1 MRALSRRAALV
12 AALAPRQAARARRL
26 QVSASS
32 PSATYQHCSSLKT
45 LLFFFRHGLGDTY
58 NKLFC
63 DPKLPFADCARKW
76 YATHKGSSSTSKT
89 TPAATSMTS
98 ESQKVSSDEEDRSI
112 HETKMSLRRSKRTN
126 PERDDDDT
134 DALSE
139 LETLAKLGR
148 IEESL
153 SPEYWFSERA
163 LETRLHHIAHAVQT
177 SEWPAAS
184 AAAKEAAR
192 GAHSD
197 AHDAKHAQKRHIA
210 IDVETERA
218 KLHALLSSPAAAH
231 SAGRDPLRD
240 DASSDSGSRR
250 STPAPPPA
258 HQRVAPSPAPAP
270 SPAAAAPVDLSA
282 PLDLSE
288 VQDFSM
294 GRRTPVAAD
303 VASAAATPPRS
314 RLDDTLSR
322 LMKRKNVVRLSFD
335 DILCYFRRGRVL
347 TFTTIF
353 AACT

>member
-1 MRALSRRAALV
+1 
-12 AALAPRQAARARRL
+12 
-26 QVSASS
+26 
-32 PSATYQHCSSLKT
+32 
-45 LLFFFRHGLGDTY
+45 
-58 NKLFC
+58 
-63 DPKLPFADCARKW
+63 
-76 YATHKGSSSTSKT
+76 
-89 TPAATSMTS
+89 
-98 ESQKVSSDEEDRSI
+98 
-112 HETKMSLRRSKRTN
+112 MSLRRSKRTN

-177 SEWPAAS
+177 SEWPATS
-184 AAAKEAAR
+184 AAPKESAR
-192 GAHSD
+192 GHSD
-197 AHDAKHAQKRHIA
+197 HDAKHAQKRHIA

-270 SPAAAAPVDLSA
+270 SPAASAPVDLSA

-294 GRRTPVAAD
+294 GRRTPVATD
-303 VASAAATPPRS
+303 ATSSVSTTPRS

-322 LMKRKNVVRLSFD
+322 LMKRKNVVRL
-335 DILCYFRRGRVL
+335 
-347 TFTTIF
+347 
-353 AACT
+353 